1 MGRRP
6 PLNDMSAPNLH
17 TTVEEVLDQLRGIWR
32 FRRVALI
39 VAWCMAPV
47 LWVAVFLIP
56 NTYESYAKV
65 FVDTRTTL
73 SEATEGLSLSGDVGG
88 QIERVRDALLGG
100 PELRKVA
107 EDAGLFAQA
116 RTVGQRQKVVDTLR
130 NNIDIDGKLEPQS
143 TIALFTITYRNRSRP
158 RTLQVVTQLLNT
170 FVQGTLGGKQ
180 QGSDEAEKFLSQQ
193 IADYGQRLSASEQRL
208 ASFKKSNVGLLPGDQ
223 GDYFVRL
230 QNDMNALTKA
240 RESLSL
246 ALRKRQKL
254 EEQLRAGQQFT
265 AGSSSGADLKGA
277 AALDTESQIAQTQQ
291 KLNELLLKFTDKYPD
306 VIALRRTLEQLKER
320 EATQIAAAKHG
331 DVRAASELSLA
342 ANPVYQRLQE
352 QYNTEDVNVASL
364 QQEIADR
371 QKEVANLRA
380 MISTAPE
387 VQAQYTQLTRDYDV
401 TRTQYDA
408 LLARLNRAR
417 LGQQAASTGVVK
429 FQVIDPPT
437 AEFAPVGPRRAMLI
451 LGALALSLATG
462 GGLAYLLHMLH
473 PVFVSARHL
482 GAVTGLPVLGSVGVA
497 WLDDRRTVVRTE
509 RLRYAWAVGG
519 LVVLGLGILAV
530 QGRLLSLLGGMHT

>member
-1 MGRRP
+1 
-6 PLNDMSAPNLH
+6 MSEPSLH
-17 TTVEEVLDQLRGIWR
+17 ATVEEIRDQLRGIWR

-39 VAWCMAPV
+39 VAWCLAPI

-73 SEATEGLSLSGDVGG
+73 SEATEGLGISGDISG
-88 QIERVRDALLGG
+88 QIERVRDALVGG

-107 EDAGLFAQA
+107 KDAGLFAQA
-116 RTVGQRQKVVDTLR
+116 RTVAQQQKVIDTLR
-130 NNIDIDGKLEPQS
+130 NNIDLEGKLEPQS
-143 TIALFTITYRNRSRP
+143 TIALFTITYRDRSRQ

-193 IADYGQRLSASEQRL
+193 ITDYGKRLSVSEQRL

-223 GDYFVRL
+223 GDYFSRL
-230 QNDMNALTKA
+230 QSDMNELTKA

-246 ALRKRQKL
+246 ELRKRQKL
-254 EEQLRAGQQFT
+254 EEQLQSGQQFT
-265 AGSSSGADLKGA
+265 TSSSGSDTKGA

-291 KLNELLLKFTDKYPD
+291 KLNELLLKFTEKYPD
-306 VIALRRTLEQLKER
+306 VIALRRTLAQLRER
-320 EATQIAAAKHG
+320 EAAQIAAAKRG
-331 DVRAASELSLA
+331 DVHAASQLSLT

-352 QYNTEDVNVASL
+352 QYNAEDVTIASL

-371 QKEVANLRA
+371 EKEVANVRA

-387 VQAQYTQLTRDYDV
+387 VQAQYTQLMRDYSV
-401 TRTQYDA
+401 TRSQYDA

-437 AEFAPVGPRRAMLI
+437 SEFAPVGPRRALLV
-451 LGALALSLATG
+451 LGTLAISLGVG

-473 PVFVSARHL
+473 PVFVSPRHL
-482 GAVTGLPVLGSVGVA
+482 AAVTGLPVLGAVSAA
-497 WLDDRRTVVRTE
+497 WLDQRRTALRSE
-509 RLRYAWAVGG
+509 RVRYAWAVGG
-519 LVVLGLGILAV
+519 LVILGIGILAL
-530 QGRLLSLLGGMHT
+530 QGPLLSLLGGMHV

>member
-1 MGRRP
+1 
-6 PLNDMSAPNLH
+6 MSAPSLH
-17 TTVEEVLDQLRGIWR
+17 ATVEEILDQLRGVWR
-32 FRRVALI
+32 FRRIALI
-39 VAWCMAPV
+39 VAWCMAPI
-47 LWVAVFLIP
+47 LWVAVFMIP

-100 PELRKVA
+100 PELIKVA
-107 EDAGLFAQA
+107 NDAGLFARA
-116 RTVGQRQKVVDTLR
+116 RTVAQRQQVVNTLR

-143 TIALFTITYRNRSRP
+143 TIALFTITYRDRSRP

-193 IADYGQRLSASEQRL
+193 ITEYGQRLSASEQRL

-223 GDYFVRL
+223 GDYFSRL
-230 QNDMNALTKA
+230 QNDMNELTKA

-246 ALRKRQKL
+246 ELRKRQKL
-254 EEQLRAGQQFT
+254 EEQLQSGQQFT
-265 AGSSSGADLKGA
+265 TGSSGSDLKGS

-320 EATQIAAAKHG
+320 EAAQLAAAKQG
-331 DVRAASELSLA
+331 DVHAASQLSLT

-352 QYNTEDVNVASL
+352 LYNSEDVTVASL

-371 QKEVANLRA
+371 EKEVARLRA

-387 VQAQYTQLTRDYDV
+387 VQAQYSQLTRDYDV

-437 AEFAPVGPRRAMLI
+437 AEFAPVGPRRALLI
-451 LGALALSLATG
+451 LGALAVSLGAG

-473 PVFVSARHL
+473 PVFVSPRHL
-482 GAVTGLPVLGSVGVA
+482 AAVTGLPVLGSVSMA
-497 WLDDRRTVVRTE
+497 WLDKRRTVLRTE
-509 RLRYAWAVGG
+509 RVRYIWAVSV
-519 LVVLGLGILAV
+519 LVVLGLGILV
-530 QGRLLSLLGGMHT
+530 LQGVLLSLVGRMHA